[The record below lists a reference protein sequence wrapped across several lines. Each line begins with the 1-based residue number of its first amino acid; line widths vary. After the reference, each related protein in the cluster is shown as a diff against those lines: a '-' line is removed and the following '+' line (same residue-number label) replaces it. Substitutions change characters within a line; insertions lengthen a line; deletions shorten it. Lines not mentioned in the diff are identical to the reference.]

1 MLILEV
7 EPLDLGPDVRA
18 VGLDLVESEV
28 QEPARGS
35 EAAQIWSRVIPA
47 IAGAENWSLDFFSH
61 LDGLR
66 KFCESR
72 NIPFREASQR
82 CIVVSALPAV
92 SLAPLL
98 ERFERETFG
107 VRAGEV
113 LKTGDP
119 ALENE
124 LARRGVDAY
133 HTTYP
138 GYFFCAIF
146 APEDGSLVVLSQHL
160 WASEIARRARP
171 VLAGLE
177 VQVQITS

>member
-18 VGLDLVESEV
+18 VGLDLVESED
-28 QEPARGS
+28 QEPARGA
-35 EAAQIWSRVIPA
+35 EAAQIWSRVVPA
-47 IAGAENWSLDFFSH
+47 IAGTEIWSLDFFSH

-72 NIPFREASQR
+72 KIEFREASPR
-82 CIVVSALPAV
+82 CIVVPSLPAEQ
-92 SLAPLL
+92 LAQLF

-107 VRAGEV
+107 VRAGGP

-146 APEDGSLVVLSQHL
+146 APEDGSLVVLSQRL

-171 VLAGLE
+171 ALVGLE
-177 VQVQITS
+177 VQVQIVS